1 MKALRDAF
9 AQTLSQMLA
18 TASGEQLR
26 LIDCDVGL
34 HSRLSQVESQA
45 GPQRYIQAGIA
56 EQHAISLAGGYAKAG
71 KRPIVA
77 SFAAFITTRA
87 FEQCKNTLA
96 LQQLPVVIYGSH
108 AGFAA
113 GEDGASHQSYEDVA
127 LMQLL
132 PGFQLFTPGDAT
144 EMSLALKI
152 ALQLPLPSYIR
163 AGRAALPLWSEPY
176 ADLRPRVLH
185 QGGQQVILS
194 CGEISHQVLQALK
207 QSNLADHYSLVH
219 CARLN
224 QLQTLGTLLQSL
236 KTERAIAIH
245 DNYTWN
251 GLPAVIQ
258 RYFTE
263 NAIPLTL
270 QAIGVPMRAGE
281 TGSDEQIRQLM
292 GLDAATLSR
301 RLLDLKSH

>member
-9 AQTLSQMLA
+9 AQTLSQIL
-18 TASGEQLR
+18 TTVSGEQLR

-34 HSRLSQVESQA
+34 HSRLSQVEMMA

-71 KRPIVA
+71 KRPVVA

-132 PGFQLFTPGDAT
+132 PGFQIFTPGDAT
-144 EMSLALKI
+144 EMMLALKI
-152 ALQLPLPSYIR
+152 ALQLPFPSYIR
-163 AGRAALPLWSEPY
+163 AGRAALPFWPEPH

-185 QGGQQVILS
+185 KGGQKVILS
-194 CGEISHQVLQALK
+194 CGEISHQVLQSL
-207 QSNLADHYSLVH
+207 QHPVLAESYSLVH
-219 CARLN
+219 CARLS

-236 KTERAIAIH
+236 HANAIIAIH
-245 DNYTWN
+245 DNYKWS
-251 GLPAVIQ
+251 GFPAVIQ
-258 RYFTE
+258 RCFME
-263 NAIPLTL
+263 DAIPLTL
-270 QAIGVPMRAGE
+270 QEIGVPMRAGE

-292 GLDAATLSR
+292 GLDALSLSR
-301 RLLDLKSH
+301 RLLDLASH